1 MTKALLT
8 FDSPSDYGD
17 PVAEYAALLKG
28 AALVDRSPVGK
39 VRVAGADGL
48 DLLNRL
54 SSNNL
59 NTLPVGE
66 GMATVVTT
74 SKGRVVD
81 LLTVTARPDHL
92 LYLTSPGRQSAVMEW
107 IDFYTFAEDVTP
119 EDVTGSTAMFSLA
132 GPKASSLLASL
143 GIAADGLPRF
153 HSREA
158 SVAGADGLL
167 WHTLGSG
174 DETYELVAPLDQAS
188 RLWDG
193 LAAAGAVPAGH
204 QAWEA
209 HRVARGVP
217 VFGAEFGEET
227 NPLESRLKG
236 AISFNKICYI
246 GQEVVARL
254 NTYSKVQRRL
264 MAATLT
270 GPAKPGA
277 GLLSEGRSVGRLT
290 SVAQV
295 PSGDYVA
302 LAMVRREHAEAGQTL
317 AVAGDV
323 TATLAEPAY
332 ALATEPAEE

>member
-1 MTKALLT
+1 MAKALLT
-8 FDSPSDYGD
+8 VDSPSDYGD
-17 PVAEYAALLKG
+17 PAAEYAVLLKG
-28 AALVDRSPVGK
+28 AALVDRSPVGR

-54 SSNNL
+54 STNNL
-59 NTLPVGE
+59 VTLPVGE

-74 SKGRVVD
+74 NKGRVVD
-81 LLTVTARPDHL
+81 LLTVIARPDHL
-92 LYLTSPGRQSAVMEW
+92 LYLTSPGRQSPVMEW
-107 IDFYTFAEDVTP
+107 IDFYTFVEDVTS

-132 GPKASSLLASL
+132 GPKGSSLLADL
-143 GIAADGLPRF
+143 GVVVHDLPRF

-158 SVAGADGLL
+158 SVAGVDVLL

-174 DETYELVAPLDQAS
+174 DETYDLVAPLDQAS
-188 RLWDG
+188 RLWHD
-193 LAAAGAVPAGH
+193 LAAGGAVPVGD

-209 HRVARGVP
+209 HRIARGVP

-227 NPLESRLKG
+227 NPLESRLGG

-254 NTYSKVQRRL
+254 NTYDKVQRHL
-264 MAATLT
+264 MSAVLS
-270 GPAKPGA
+270 GPVKAGA
-277 GLLSEGRSVGRLT
+277 GLLFEGRSVGRLT

-295 PSGDYVA
+295 PGGDYVA
-302 LAMVRREHAEAGQTL
+302 LAMVRREHAIDGANLVVT
-317 AVAGDV
+317 GDI

-332 ALATEPAEE
+332 ALATEPADE